1 MPSLVT
7 LVFIL
12 TYVGMAL
19 GRVPGLKLDRVG
31 IALIALVLLLASE
44 SVAVGDLGAAID
56 GPTLILL
63 FALMILSAQF
73 GAADSMSGAPRASPM
88 PGGARTHCWRSPLW
102 SPVFYPQC
110 WPTTSS
116 YSR

>member
-73 GAADSMSGAPRASPM
+73 GAAGFYEWCASRITHA
-88 PGGARTHCWRSPLW
+88 GGSPHALLALTVVVAGVLL
-102 SPVFYPQC
+102 SLIHI
-110 WPTTSS
+110 
-116 YSR
+116 